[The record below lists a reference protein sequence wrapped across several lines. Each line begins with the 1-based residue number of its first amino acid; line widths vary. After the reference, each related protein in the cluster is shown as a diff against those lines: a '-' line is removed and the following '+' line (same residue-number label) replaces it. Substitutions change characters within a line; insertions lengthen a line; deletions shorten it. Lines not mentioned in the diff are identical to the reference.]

1 MTGQELRQM
10 LPELQDM
17 QFGANRSDVAL
28 IAYGRIFTVLHQL
41 VFLNGL
47 DDEFGDREIY
57 RTKLDRLYDML
68 CQRYSIRTSFMAKAS
83 LLEAMICIVSDSG
96 LPVDDRKRVT
106 YEHLANE
113 LVSSYLD
120 SFREESYGKDE
131 FFSVMKL
138 LLICMYGVV
147 DGEEEEEPH
156 HWMTFIRKKFAIW
169 AKELDKKGYW
179 PGISDVE
186 ALQRLKLLDM
196 NCYMFLDE
204 RYDEEIRQG
213 YVYYCAGRELSDNVS
228 ERLSPDILRSY
239 VLQYE
244 FIRQGSFNLWEHTGH
259 LDRIV
264 YALETYTD
272 RLSATSDEALLY
284 RSIVIE
290 NCCRNVCQEYQ
301 RRLCGITA

>member
-1 MTGQELRQM
+1 
-10 LPELQDM
+10 M
-17 QFGANRSDVAL
+17 QFDANQSDAAL
-28 IAYGRIFTVLHQL
+28 TAYARIFTALHQL

-57 RTKLDRLYDML
+57 RTQLGRLYDML
-68 CQRYSIRTSFMAKAS
+68 CQRYSVRTSFMAKAS
-83 LLEAMICIVSDSG
+83 LLEAMISIVSDSG
-96 LPVDDRKRVT
+96 LSVDDRKRT
-106 YEHLANE
+106 MYEHLADE

-120 SFREESYGKDE
+120 SFREDAFGKDE

-147 DGEEEEEPH
+147 DEDDEEPH
-156 HWMTFIRKKFAIW
+156 PWMTFIRKKFAVW
-169 AKELDKKGYW
+169 AKEFHKKGYW

-186 ALQRLKLLDM
+186 ALQRLTLFSM
-196 NCYMFLDE
+196 YSNMFIDE

-213 YVYYCAGRELSDNVS
+213 YVYYCSQREFPDVASDALSS
-228 ERLSPDILRSY
+228 DILRSY

-244 FIRQGSFNLWEHTGH
+244 FIRQGSFNLWEHAGH

-264 YALETYTD
+264 QVLETHAD
-272 RLSATSDEALLY
+272 RLPVTNDEALQY

-290 NCCRNVCQEYQ
+290 NCCRNVCQEY
-301 RRLCGITA
+301 

>member
-10 LPELQDM
+10 LPELQNM
-17 QFGANRSDVAL
+17 QFDATRSDAAL
-28 IAYGRIFTVLHQL
+28 TAYGRIFTALHKL

-68 CQRYSIRTSFMAKAS
+68 WQRYSVRTSFMTKAS
-83 LLEAMICIVSDSG
+83 LLEAMISIVSDGGS
-96 LPVDDRKRVT
+96 LINERKRAT
-106 YEHLANE
+106 YEHLADE

-120 SFREESYGKDE
+120 SFREDAFGKDE

-138 LLICMYGVV
+138 LLICMYGV
-147 DGEEEEEPH
+147 DEEESHP
-156 HWMTFIRKKFAIW
+156 WMTFIRKKFAVW
-169 AKELDKKGYW
+169 AKELNEEGYW

-204 RYDEEIRQG
+204 RYDEEIRLG
-213 YVYYCAGRELSDNVS
+213 YVYYCAGRKLSDNVS

-264 YALETYTD
+264 QVLETHAD
-272 RLSATSDEALLY
+272 RLPATCDEALEY
-284 RSIVIE
+284 RSIIIE
-290 NCCRNVCQEYQ
+290 NCCRNVTREYQ
-301 RRLCGITA
+301 KQLCGITA

>member
-1 MTGQELRQM
+1 MTIQELRQQ
-10 LPELQDM
+10 LPALQGMSFD
-17 QFGANRSDVAL
+17 GRWSDTALVA
-28 IAYGRIFTVLHQL
+28 YTRIFTALHQL

-57 RTKLDRLYDML
+57 RTQLDRLYDML
-68 CQRYSIRTSFMAKAS
+68 CQRYSVRTSFMAKAF
-83 LLEAMICIVSDSG
+83 LLEAMISIVSDSG
-96 LPVDDRKRVT
+96 SLVDERKRAT
-106 YEHLANE
+106 YEHLADE

-120 SFREESYGKDE
+120 SFREEIYGKDE

-138 LLICMYGVV
+138 LLICMYGV
-147 DGEEEEEPH
+147 DEEEEEEPH
-156 HWMTFIRKKFAIW
+156 PWMTFIREKFAVW
-169 AKELDKKGYW
+169 AKELNEEGYW

-213 YVYYCAGRELSDNVS
+213 YVYYCAGRELPDKVS
-228 ERLSPDILRSY
+228 ETLSADILRSY

-244 FIRQGSFNLWEHTGH
+244 FIRQGSFNLWEHAGH

-264 YALETYTD
+264 QVLETYAD
-272 RLSATSDEALLY
+272 RLPATSDEALLY

-290 NCCRNVCQEYQ
+290 NCCRNVSQEYQ

>member
-1 MTGQELRQM
+1 MTGQDLRQM

-17 QFGANRSDVAL
+17 QFEARWSDAAL
-28 IAYGRIFTVLHQL
+28 IAYGRIFTALHKL

-57 RTKLDRLYDML
+57 RTKLDRLYEML
-68 CQRYSIRTSFMAKAS
+68 RERYSVRTSFMDKAS
-83 LLEAMICIVSDSG
+83 ILEAMISIVSDSG
-96 LPVDDRKRVT
+96 LSVDDRKRT
-106 YEHLANE
+106 MYEHLADE
-113 LVSSYLD
+113 LVFSYLD
-120 SFREESYGKDE
+120 SFREDAYGKDE

-147 DGEEEEEPH
+147 DDEEEEEAHP
-156 HWMTFIRKKFAIW
+156 WMTFIRKKFAVW
-169 AKELDKKGYW
+169 TKKLDKKGYW

-228 ERLSPDILRSY
+228 ETLSPDILRSY

-244 FIRQGSFNLWEHTGH
+244 FIRQGSFNLWEHAGQ

-264 YALETYTD
+264 LVLETYAD
-272 RLSATSDEALLY
+272 CLPATSDEALQY